1 MPRIAVDLR
10 IADAPGMEHTGVG
23 RYALETARALGA
35 ARPTWELALH
45 SNRPEVVPGALR
57 TRWPTASA
65 WGRIGWLH
73 AGAAL
78 TARDAD
84 LWFGAAFALPAWWR
98 GPAAVTVHD
107 LTFMLMPERYRG
119 WLNARHAAWTTRR
132 SARRADRVLCGS
144 AYTRDLLVQRLGVSA
159 ERVAVTPYGVAQA
172 FRVATDVARE
182 DFVLFA
188 GVLEARKGIDVL
200 HEAVRRAGLRLVLAG
215 RPGWGID
222 QELAAVRGDPAVE
235 LVVGPSDA
243 RLADLYARALV
254 LAYPSRME
262 GFGLPVAEAMAAGC
276 PVVCSDLPA
285 IREWAADA
293 PLYVAP
299 GDPGSLAAALECVAR
314 DGA

>member
-1 MPRIAVDLR
+1 M
-10 IADAPGMEHTGVG
+10 
-23 RYALETARALGA
+23 
-35 ARPTWELALH
+35 
-45 SNRPEVVPGALR
+45 
-57 TRWPTASA
+57 
-65 WGRIGWLH
+65 
-73 AGAAL
+73 
-78 TARDAD
+78 
-84 LWFGAAFALPAWWR
+84 
-98 GPAAVTVHD
+98 
-107 LTFMLMPERYRG
+107 
-119 WLNARHAAWTTRR
+119 
-132 SARRADRVLCGS
+132 
-144 AYTRDLLVQRLGVSA
+144 
-159 ERVAVTPYGVAQA
+159 AVTPYGVAQA

-299 GDPGSLAAALECVAR
+299 GDPGALAAALERVAR
-314 DGA
+314 DGALRAGMAEWGRAVAASLTWERVGEAVAREIEAVLGARAGER